1 MKIKSDISKTS
12 INFNNVLKKA
22 STTTSKITNY
32 VTDQQVT
39 FNSDNNSNNDL
50 ETITL
55 CSSIFDS
62 ENDSTS
68 SFGGNQGALV
78 QNIEN
83 YLNDENIW
91 EIVNKYYP
99 DATEEDLELLFNRM
113 NFVGCGYVAAIN
125 TIFQY
130 FQSIPNGES
139 KFEEIFGFSMLTYKQ
154 NSPGGETYLGYRYE
168 YMFLDFFL
176 YYAKNEKGFQ
186 TIEEVYG
193 NVEEEMKIRDNDAA
207 LDDEIFIRTGMG
219 GTSLIDAGRVLS
231 GYLAEK
237 GIQLS
242 VNSNTITKKVILEPG
257 TAEWEKR
264 KKELEEVGI
273 NIPDNQPII
282 ENKTEKEKVNIKEVL
297 REGKF
302 AIVSAHYFTLFSP
315 EDLDG
320 NGKLDDIVY
329 DNVGDH
335 AMTIV
340 DVLDDGRYLVSS
352 WGKEYIL
359 DPSIDDTGVIIY
371 DYER

>member
-113 NFVGCGYVAAIN
+113 NFIGCSYVASIN

-176 YYAKNEKGFQ
+176 YYAKNERGFQ

-207 LDDEIFIRTGMG
+207 LDEDDFDRTGMV
-219 GTSLIDAGRVLS
+219 GTSLIEAGRVLS
-231 GYLAEK
+231 KYLAEK

-242 VNSNTITKKVILEPG
+242 VNSSTITKKIILEPG
-257 TAEWEKR
+257 TAEWEKK
-264 KKELEEVGI
+264 KKELESVGY
-273 NIPDNQPII
+273 NIPDDQPII
-282 ENKTEKEKVNIKEVL
+282 ENKTEKIDIKEAL

-302 AIVSAHYFTLFSP
+302 AIVFANEFTLFSP

-320 NGKLDDIVY
+320 NGKLDDIAF
-329 DNVGDH
+329 DNVGAH

-352 WGKEYIL
+352 WGKKYIL
-359 DPSIDDTGVIIY
+359 DPSIDDTGEFIY